1 MKLKFSKKQSEYLK
15 KATHTFNIKSGAVR
29 SGKTFLDT
37 EHLIPLRIRQLRNED
52 GLIMIIGVTEAT
64 IERNILRPMRDKFGS
79 ELVGTIGKNKVKLFG
94 EWCYALGAEKVS
106 QVSKLQGT
114 GIKYAYGDEVA
125 KWNEDFFNMLIS
137 RLDKEYSI
145 FDGTCNPEHKNHWF
159 KKFIDSDGDIY
170 HQHYVIDDNPFLHK
184 QVVDNLKRAYKGT
197 VLYDRYILGLW
208 VNAEGLIYKQFAD
221 NPERYKHKGDIPS
234 GETVIG
240 IDYGGT
246 KSGQAFVCTRIAN
259 DYSKVVVMASK
270 KITDLLDDKQLLE
283 AQLEF
288 IDYCRK
294 KFKTEI
300 DYIYPDNAD
309 PTHIRGLDNAVS
321 KLYPNTVVR
330 GCWKQPINDRI
341 TATQKMLAFDMLS
354 YIEYETDTFVEALS
368 EALWDSKKQ
377 EDVRLDDFT
386 SDIDTLDAFEYAFE
400 RDIKGIIDTME
411 GGYERPM
418 EKNSRVVQSKIYNH

>member
-1 MKLKFSKKQSEYLK
+1 MKLEFTNKQREYLD
-15 KATHTFNIKSGAVR
+15 KATHTFNIKSGSVR

-37 EHLIPLRIRQLRNED
+37 EHLIPLRIRQLKDKE
-52 GLIMIIGVTEAT
+52 GLIMLIGVTEAT
-64 IERNILRPMRDKFGS
+64 IERNLLRPMRDKFGS

-170 HQHYVIDDNPFLHK
+170 HQHYVIDDNTFLHK
-184 QVVDNLKRAYKGT
+184 EVIDNLKRAYKGT
-197 VLYDRYILGLW
+197 VLYDRFILGKW

-221 NPERYKHKGDIPS
+221 NPERYIHKGDLPS
-234 GETVIG
+234 GDTVIG

-246 KSGQAFVCTRIAN
+246 KSGQAFVCTRIAS
-259 DYSKVVVMASK
+259 DYSKVVVMTTK

-283 AQLEF
+283 EQLEF
-288 IDYCRK
+288 IDYVRK

-309 PTHIRGLDNAVS
+309 PTHIRSLDNAVR
-321 KLYPNTVVR
+321 KLYPHTIVR

-341 TATQKMLAFDMLS
+341 TATQKMLAFDVLS
-354 YIEYETDTFVEALS
+354 YIEYECDTFVEAMS
-368 EALWDSKKQ
+368 EALWDSKSKNSENQ
-377 EDVRLDDFT
+377 DIRLDDFT
-386 SDIDTLDAFEYAFE
+386 SDIDTLDAFEYSFE
-400 RDIKGIIDTME
+400 RDIRRIIDKME
-411 GGYERPM
+411 E
-418 EKNSRVVQSKIYNH
+418 I

>member
-1 MKLKFSKKQSEYLK
+1 MKLEFTKKQKEYLK
-15 KATHTFNIKSGAVR
+15 NANRRFNIKSGAVR
-29 SGKTFLDT
+29 SGKTYLDT
-37 EHLIPLRIRQLRNED
+37 EHLIPLRIRQLRDED

-64 IERNILRPMRDKFGS
+64 IERNILRPMRDKFGN
-79 ELVGTIGKNKVKLFG
+79 ELVGTIGKNRVKLFG

-145 FDGTCNPEHKNHWF
+145 FDGTCNPEYKKHWF
-159 KKFIDSDGDIY
+159 KKFIDGDGDIY
-170 HQHYVIDDNPFLHK
+170 HQHYTIDDNPFLHR
-184 QVVDNLKRAYKGT
+184 QVIDNLKRAYKGT
-197 VLYDRYILGLW
+197 VLYDRFILGLW

-221 NPERYKHKGDIPS
+221 NPERYLHRGELPS

-246 KSGQAFVCTRIAN
+246 KSGQAFVATRIAH

-270 KITDLLDDKQLLE
+270 KITDLLDDKELLE

-288 IDYCRK
+288 IDYVRK
-294 KFKTEI
+294 KFKTEV

-309 PTHIRGLDNAVS
+309 PTHIRSLDNAVS
-321 KLYPNTVVR
+321 KLYPQTVVR

-354 YIEYETDTFVEALS
+354 YTEYECDTFVEAMS
-368 EALWDSKKQ
+368 EALWDSKSKNSENQ
-377 EDVRLDDFT
+377 DIRLDDFT
-386 SDIDTLDAFEYAFE
+386 SDIDTLDAFEYSFE
-400 RDIKGIIDTME
+400 RDIRGIIDTI
-411 GGYERPM
+411 GG
-418 EKNSRVVQSKIYNH
+418 